1 MVVLSARTAE
11 QLKQQVHNLL
21 GHLERTPRLSMI
33 ALSFSLLIGRMHFTH
48 RLSCVARNQSEL
60 IRLLQQWVDTGA
72 ASQIHASA
80 IQEGKVR
87 EQVSL
92 KKFGNYCIQKCRNAA
107 NAAVYLENLSAIA
120 ELYVQGYSL
129 DFQTLFSG
137 DTLRIPLPTYPFA
150 RERYWLD
157 GVATVP
163 RPAAAVTSLHLSLPT
178 NTPNLEQPSYRSTF
192 TGAYDD
198 LRGWLQ
204 NELSQMVM
212 EFLNQ
217 A

>member
-11 QLKQQVHNLL
+11 QLKHQVHNLL

-33 ALSFSLLIGRMHFTH
+33 ALSFSLLIGRTHFTH
-48 RLSCVARNQSEL
+48 RLSCVARNPSEL
-60 IRLLQQWVDTGA
+60 IHLLEQWSETGE
-72 ASQIHASA
+72 ASQIYTTE
-80 IQEGKVR
+80 IQEGRIR

-92 KKFGNYCIQKCRNAA
+92 KKFGNYCIQECEDSTNAA
-107 NAAVYLENLSAIA
+107 IYLENLAAIA

-157 GVATVP
+157 GVATAP
-163 RPAAAVTSLHLSLPT
+163 RSAPAGTSLHLSLPT
-178 NTPNLEQPSYRSTF
+178 NTPNL
-192 TGAYDD
+192 
-198 LRGWLQ
+198 
-204 NELSQMVM
+204 
-212 EFLNQ
+212 
-217 A
+217 